1 MHEKLTVDDEDL
13 SFSRGNVGDVEE
25 VNVVLSKGHD
35 GLVAGA
41 EGGLLDIGPGERGRV
56 GRRLCLHVEEEE
68 IRPRDGIEDV
78 GVVVED
84 GIEVR
89 RVELAR
95 GDRLSAPGLRGCVEN
110 VHR

>member
-1 MHEKLTVDDEDL
+1 MNNKDIGIA
-13 SFSRGNVGDVEE
+13 SRSTGHVEE
-25 VNVVLSKGHD
+25 MDVVLGKRHD
-35 GLVAGA
+35 RLVAG
-41 EGGLLDIGPGERGRV
+41 GVRCLFDI
-56 GRRLCLHVEEEE
+56 H
-68 IRPRDGIEDV
+68 PRDGAGVGGGHFGHVKEKQLSTGERIKHV